1 MELSKLLQAELSRE
15 PELVYA
21 ILFGS
26 YSEGTA
32 RDDSDID
39 IAVKWRSKDVGTR
52 FRLSAKLSGRLSL
65 AYGTTVDIIDIEE
78 APLDIAYRAL
88 TCGKPLIV
96 NDKQQLL
103 KDKIYYTSMYLD
115 IAPILKLHYDK
126 MRDRILAG
134 KATT

>member
-39 IAVKWRSKDVGTR
+39 IAVKWRSKEIFSIT
-52 FRLSAKLSGRLSL
+52 F
-65 AYGTTVDIIDIEE
+65 
-78 APLDIAYRAL
+78 
-88 TCGKPLIV
+88 
-96 NDKQQLL
+96 
-103 KDKIYYTSMYLD
+103 
-115 IAPILKLHYDK
+115 
-126 MRDRILAG
+126 
-134 KATT
+134 